1 MKKDGYYSSGQFAD
15 RAHITKKTIRYYDE
29 HDILK
34 PSFVTSYGA
43 RFYTDADFARL
54 QQILLLKY
62 LGFSLEDIR
71 EITINDSDP
80 HFLSDSLKM
89 QLKLVEDRIE
99 QLQLVAASIQ
109 ETLKII
115 QDRHTVDWNQ
125 IINLIHLTELEK
137 SLKNQYQNATNL
149 SARINLHHLYSQNSE
164 SWFDWIFR
172 QLQLSPH
179 MNVLEIGCGDGT
191 LWMEHLSDIPDTVK
205 ITLSDR
211 SEGMLRDAR
220 RRLASQNN
228 CFTFENF
235 DCQKIPHQDAAFDL
249 AIANHVLFYCEDI
262 PAACREIQRV
272 LNSSGTLVCSTYG
285 DRHMK
290 QVNELV
296 SAFDD
301 RIVLSADRLFDR
313 FGRENGASVLSP
325 CFSSV
330 TWVPYEDTLLVT
342 ESEPLISYILSCH
355 GNQKQYIMN
364 RYKEFCA
371 YVQKKVSDGFSI
383 TKDAGIFICR
393 KS

>member
-15 RAHITKKTIRYYDE
+15 MAHITKKTIRYYDE
-29 HDILK
+29 HNILK
-34 PSFVTSYGA
+34 PSFVTPYGA

-99 QLQLVAASIQ
+99 QLQLVTESIQ
-109 ETLKII
+109 ETLKVIE
-115 QDRHTVDWNQ
+115 DRHTVDWNQ
-125 IINLIHLTELEK
+125 MINLIHLTELEK

-149 SARINLHHLYSQNSE
+149 SARIQLHRLYSQNSE
-164 SWFDWIFR
+164 SWFDWIFK
-172 QLQLSPH
+172 QLHLSPA

-191 LWMEHLSDIPDTVK
+191 LWMEHLSKIPEAVK

-220 RRLASQNN
+220 RRLASQNG
-228 CFTFENF
+228 CFSFENF
-235 DCQKIPHQDAAFDL
+235 DCRQIPHQDATFDL
-249 AIANHVLFYCEDI
+249 VIANHVLFYCDNI
-262 PAACREIQRV
+262 PAVCNEIRRV
-272 LNSSGTLVCSTYG
+272 LKSSGILVCSTYG
-285 DRHMK
+285 ARHMM
-290 QVNELV
+290 QINELV
-296 SAFDD
+296 SDFDE

-313 FGRENGASVLSP
+313 FGRENGAAVLSP
-325 CFSSV
+325 YFSSV
-330 TWVPYEDTLLVT
+330 TWVPYEDALLVT
-342 ESEPLISYILSCH
+342 EAKPLISYILSCH
-355 GNQKQYIMN
+355 GNQKQYILN
-364 RYKEFCA
+364 RYKEFCS
-371 YVQKKVSDGFSI
+371 YVQKKVADGFNI

-393 KS
+393 K